1 MDGGH
6 DQFMH
11 ARVLLIREVADS
23 KLLGKP
29 VCAASFVIAG
39 AGIVN
44 HIVGPQG
51 QFQAKGI
58 CGEMAIV
65 V

>member
-11 ARVLLIREVADS
+11 ASALQICEVAVG

-29 VCAASFVIAG
+29 VGTAGFVIAG
-39 AGIVN
+39 AGIVDY
-44 HIVGPQG
+44 IVGPQG
-51 QFQAKGI
+51 QFQAERV